1 MNSNIRL
8 DKIKEKQLIQILLK
22 KRNQKTPQLKQE
34 IKTIKQSL
42 QDDAALEQNNK
53 DYTVLSTD
61 MLLETTHFPKKMTYY
76 QMGKKTVTVNLSDII
91 ANGAYPKSLLLSMAL
106 PKKLKLSQFNELIDG
121 ILDQCNKYNT
131 TLIGGD
137 LNTSQEIILSATAT
151 GKINKEEVWLKTPV
165 NENNLICITGKLGSP
180 AAGFEILKNPEK
192 YENIP
197 KKQDI
202 ITSILE
208 PEIPYER
215 FKKLKKYPN
224 LVKCCTDITDGLAS
238 ELKELKDN
246 NPGYGFDI
254 YEDKIPYNL
263 SIKTISKISKIP
275 LENFLYHF
283 GEEFELLLIIDEKIY
298 ENIKNDLNI
307 YVIGSV
313 NKTGI
318 IYLHKKEKTIKL
330 STTGYEHF

>member
-1 MNSNIRL
+1 MNSNITL

-151 GKINKEEVWLKTPV
+151 GKIDKEEVWLKTPV

-180 AAGFEILKNPEK
+180 AAGLEILKNPEK

-208 PEIPYER
+208 PEIPYET

-254 YEDKIPYNL
+254 YEDKIPYNF